1 MEIMVAMAIVG
12 IIFAAAATGLR
23 SAFNVNLKS
32 SAGKLASTLRYL
44 SNKAV
49 TEHRYI
55 RVIFDLQAQ
64 SYSVEE
70 CTDPIVVSVEE
81 EEDQFK
87 EDEKKKDEP
96 QPADEEGDKEE
107 GGDGEAGKKAE
118 SSCVPSE
125 SSLLKPVKLPN
136 DVFFKDVSLSYL
148 QAKKE
153 QGKASTYFFPDGYAT
168 PTIVNLKDEEDE
180 NHYAVEVEALSG
192 KVRVTGD
199 YQEHFSGWGK
209 DDEK

>member
-12 IIFAAAATGLR
+12 VIFAAAATGLR

-32 SAGKLASTLRYL
+32 SASKLASTLRYL

-55 RVIFDLQAQ
+55 RVIYDLQAQ
-64 SYSVEE
+64 TYSVEE
-70 CTDPIVVSVEE
+70 CTDPVVVSVDD
-81 EEDQFK
+81 EEDQAK

-96 QPADEEGDKEE
+96 QVAEGAPEE
-107 GGDGEAGKKAE
+107 GGDEGEKKKPE
-118 SSCVPSE
+118 SSCAPSE
-125 SSLLKPVKLPN
+125 SSLLKPVKFPTGVL
-136 DVFFKDVSLSYL
+136 FKDVNLSYL
-148 QAKKE
+148 KAKKE

-168 PTIVNLKDEEDE
+168 PTLINLKDEDDE

-209 DDEK
+209 DEAK